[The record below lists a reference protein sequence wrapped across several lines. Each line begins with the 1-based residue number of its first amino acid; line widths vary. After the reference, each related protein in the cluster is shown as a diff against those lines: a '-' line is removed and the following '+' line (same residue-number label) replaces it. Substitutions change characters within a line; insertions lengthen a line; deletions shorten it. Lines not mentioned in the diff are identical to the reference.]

1 MNTNLYR
8 LVFNKVRGMYV
19 PIAEV
24 NAVGR
29 KKSGRRARHG
39 MASLF
44 RLAGLS
50 RAMLGAFG
58 LAAIAPAFAQ
68 IVTDGREGPDVS
80 KSASGVPLININAP
94 NAQGLSH
101 NKFKQFD
108 TSNPGAV
115 FNNSL
120 VDGRSHIAGQVS
132 KNPRLGGK
140 MATGILAEVTGTQ
153 SSRLQGT
160 LEVFGG
166 PSHLF
171 IANPN
176 GITADG
182 LSTYNATGLTLTSG
196 RPWLNDGKMGFQVE
210 GGRITVGAGGVN
222 TDGLK
227 TFDMIAKLIRVDG
240 PVAHTGEG
248 KGAALLAVAGTG
260 RFDAA
265 TGKRLSDD
273 AGAGS
278 AEAASGYA
286 IDGAAAGSMYG
297 SSVMLVAT
305 DSGMG
310 VRLPGSLSAPENLF
324 IDAAGNITLGTARAG
339 DVVLRAGESVDG
351 RLVLA
356 TGQIDAKAGR
366 DLSLAT
372 ANGRNL
378 ALTADKNLTVGAA
391 ATSHGLQAKAGGD
404 VWAGLLQAD
413 GGVDID
419 GVQRIEIKELQADD
433 GTARLRAGT
442 DLNIGYLQ
450 LGPAESAAGAAA
462 SPPATSAKPAASGTE
477 VLLQAGRGSIK
488 LDQASLTAGRSL
500 KVAAGEDLLLGDLAI
515 AEKLT
520 ALAGKGIAINN
531 LRADGA
537 VLKAGETPPAPAP
550 RRRSRRSA
558 EAIAEPAPASGGDVR
573 LGSADT
579 GAGGMDVSGGS
590 RLLMGRVSSSGSV
603 NMWTSGAA
611 SIETLAVGG
620 DVNLSTRTGDIWL
633 GVDKPT
639 EGGSTVGGKLA
650 LNAGGNGD
658 LIFINKDI
666 SAKQIVLQGN
676 NAIISKALLEAT
688 GEDLSAG
695 QPAVD
700 VQIKD
705 ALLLQGDLYGLL
717 GDDKQNGAVVRKVK
731 HRPVVYK
738 IGEDGKESVI
748 EGAVIASD
756 SGLRANKGDVV
767 IKGKDVS
774 NNGGMIASKQGKTK
788 LELSGK
794 LDNQGLVNARDM
806 LEIKANE
813 VSNQLAM
820 RSYGVTSV
828 QARKNLSNTGVI
840 AALVEEGAES
850 GTESGTRSTSVSL
863 SSDGSIDNDGE
874 VSSVGAVSMGGIAA
888 SGGAGAGSRPV
899 ITNSESSVINGQSYM
914 ASGKA
919 VSNLGKLTLFGG
931 GAKIV
936 ADEKVKL
943 AGDIDITKNRGGA
956 TGGAGGGRGRNGSLD
971 VQARDLEANGKIAV
985 NGNIKLTLQD
995 AAQLGTGSDIKGTM
1009 LTIAAKSLS
1018 NEGTMGISGKAEVTA
1033 QDDIVNKGKVQASD
1047 LSLTGKNISNI
1058 GSNAMLKATKAV
1070 TLNSNDGEVRNE
1082 GEVMGKSL
1090 TLKARVL
1097 DNQAS
1102 GRVAVTDGTFDT
1114 TEALR
1119 NAGKIQATHDIKA
1132 TTRDYANTGIFSAG
1146 NDLTLNIINPEGL
1159 TLDQARQAPLANN
1172 LLTINTPSLRVKSDL
1187 QNPGKIVLNITDSD
1201 LNNDSVIATP
1211 KQLSL
1216 KIKGKVNNEAGA
1228 LMWSG
1233 TGIDIDATDISNQ
1246 ADAWMLTQ
1254 SGNIELVAKNGVRNH
1269 SGRIEAKHNL
1279 IIDAPTI
1286 ENLSTLSGKVWVS
1299 ESAKEKV
1306 TTSNS
1311 LGYWTVGRWRHTEI
1325 FGFDVRK
1332 PEADLSVKQGVMR
1345 AGGDIEI
1352 NQKSKPGAATPTVR
1366 NQGIMLADGTLK
1378 AKGNISNESLFRPLG
1393 LMDYLKMNTGTYETW
1408 LQDKGAIAHGDLV
1421 KHGSLYNMLEFILG
1435 DAKRERN
1442 LWWYRYNLTDSLG
1455 PVLAAANMSQAPLLN
1470 RVMANVLGADWRGLK
1485 PNEMAQRWREFKA
1498 GTRGATLDFYPAS
1511 QTVMAGR
1518 KGVDL
1523 SGGSVSMGSNS
1534 SQDAQRARLEGQRPQ
1549 VAQIGQVEVP
1559 IIDGTLDASFA
1570 LGNGVGAID
1579 PALRSLLGN
1588 RFLFARVGAEG
1599 KQEVASQAG
1608 QTPKAR
1614 RVKRD
1619 LLLEAAAEQKPE
1631 VPKPI
1636 YETRLKYV
1644 NQKDYY
1650 GSEYFF
1656 KLMKYE
1662 PRKGLYVSGDNYFD
1676 SMLVREMY
1684 ERLLGGAQG
1693 RMGNSGA
1700 QGVKVLMDNG
1710 GEESKRLGL
1719 TVGTPLTKAQRE
1731 GLQKDIVWY
1740 ELQNVNG
1747 HRTMMPRVYLA
1758 DRSRRAAD
1766 ASRKQGGAVVASGG
1780 AVTIKTGGADVNL
1793 VNAGVQGKTVTVD
1806 AGKGNLTFAS
1816 TGGVRGGV
1824 MAEDEAVL
1832 KGKDIFLAGGRVK
1845 GKDVN
1850 LTAERN
1856 LEVLGS
1862 LGYDDK
1868 GALTLRE
1875 DSPQV
1880 VAADQAIVKA
1890 ERLATQG
1897 ASLSAGKT
1905 LDIAATNVNLG
1916 TAREVEST
1924 YSFNVRHGLGEAF
1937 AALSQSITTEQSAS
1951 ASERGSSLAAGKLKL
1966 KTSGDLS
1973 ITGGAIQADQSDIQV
1988 GGDLTLK
1995 AASAD
2000 LWAQTKNDTRELFAS
2015 ASAGAAGFQ
2024 AEAKAGTEQGIT
2036 ASTSR
2041 GTKAGAFAGYGIN
2054 VRSEEATLSGK
2065 VHSNGQLNV
2074 GSGSI
2079 KVAGTADLGG
2089 ADINSDRFEA
2099 KGNADK
2105 LSISASDIKTT
2116 KAVDVINNETSYSSF
2131 TSSPEAYVNSS
2142 LLTTISRFGDMIGQ
2156 AVDEPGRQVD
2166 PLLAIGM
2173 AATEATQLI
2182 FGDTIAAGVTNSL
2195 SGSWGNKSSTSTR
2208 ENTQKFGGNIDLV
2221 ATKGD
2226 INLKGAQF
2234 AGGQEVG
2241 LTAKGA
2247 VTLEAAKSTT
2257 KSFAQDHTVTVAA
2270 NANAGANAVMATA
2283 GVGFSATLSGNHSV
2297 TNENSTTYQNASI
2310 DAGRVNIK
2318 SGGDTTLRGA
2328 TINTTGATKIASGGS
2343 LNVESLQD
2351 ETNVEKNGGSWSA
2364 GASLS
2369 FNTKTK
2375 VAVAP
2380 TAGFT
2385 VEHHHQ
2391 REKAVKQQSG
2401 ITSGGA
2407 LDVKAKDDINLK
2419 GAHLLAQGGQS
2430 SIKAGGKVRAEEV
2443 KDVTDIDGGK
2453 GGLSIGLNTTT
2464 GMIMLNGQYAR
2475 DKRDHREVIN
2485 KATIDVGDPA
2495 RVKAGQGISGPLN
2508 TDGKQLTKKTVESLY
2523 AGGESEVSLAVGSFK
2538 RKKKVV
2544 EDVEPPVSRRDSVDG
2559 PPPSRRDSVD
2569 DDQPPP
2575 PPPPPGS
2582 RTVDD
2587 PPRPKWDDYKRPD
2600 PPVFVDVDEVI
2611 YPPIKEEVKHDV
2623 RPKPKPKPEPK
2634 PKPKPKPE
2642 PKPKPTPKPKPKALG
2657 GRYEVQK
2664 QVKVA
2669 QSQVAKINQMQDVR
2683 GKLKEP
2689 VTLTFE
2695 TPDGPKTFTIT
2706 KRDQVMNLNNLVV
2719 KSKPPQGPLQRF
2731 KIHVED
2737 VGGKNY
2743 RLTYRTE

>member
-1 MNTNLYR
+1 MNTKLYR

-24 NAVGR
+24 NAVGC
-29 KKSGRRARHG
+29 KKSGRRARRG
-39 MASLF
+39 MAALF

-132 KNPRLGGK
+132 KNPRLGGR

-227 TFDMIAKLIRVDG
+227 TFDMIAKLIRVEG

-273 AGAGS
+273 GGAGS
-278 AEAASGYA
+278 AEAVSGYA

-324 IDAAGNITLGTARAG
+324 IDAAGNITLGTARSG
-339 DVVLRAGESVDG
+339 DAVLRAGDSIDG

-356 TGQIDAKAGR
+356 TGQVDAEAR
-366 DLSLAT
+366 RNLSLAT

-378 ALTADKNLTVGAA
+378 ALTAGKNLTVGAA
-391 ATSHGLQAKAGGD
+391 ATTHGLQAKAGGD

-419 GVQRIEIKELQADD
+419 GGRRVEIKELQADD
-433 GTARLRAGT
+433 GAARLRAGT

-450 LGPAESAAGAAA
+450 LGPAESAAGAR
-462 SPPATSAKPAASGTE
+462 ATAGKPAAGGTE

-488 LDQASLTAGRSL
+488 LDQANLTARRGL
-500 KVAAGEDLLLGDLAI
+500 KVVAGKDLLLGDLAI

-520 ALAGKGIAINN
+520 ALAGQGIAINN

-537 VLKAGETPPAPAP
+537 VLKAGEMPPAP
-550 RRRSRRSA
+550 RRRARRSA
-558 EAIAEPAPASGGDVR
+558 EPSAEAAPASGGDVT
-573 LGSADT
+573 LGAADI

-590 RLLMGRVSSSGSV
+590 RLLMGRVSSSGNL
-603 NMWTSGAA
+603 NMWTSGPA
-611 SIETLAVGG
+611 SIEALTVSG
-620 DVNLSTRTGDIWL
+620 DVNLATRTGDIWL
-633 GVDKPT
+633 GTDKPST
-639 EGGSTVGGKLA
+639 EGGSTVSGKLA
-650 LNAGGNGD
+650 LTAGPDGD

-676 NAIISKALLEAT
+676 NAIISKAVLEAT

-700 VQIKD
+700 VQIKN
-705 ALLLQGDLYGLL
+705 ALLLQGDLYALV
-717 GDDKQNGAVVRKVK
+717 GDDKQDGAVIRKVK
-731 HRPVVYK
+731 HRPVAYR

-748 EGAVIASD
+748 AGTVIASD
-756 SGLRANKGDVV
+756 AGLLAAKGDVV

-774 NNGGMIASKQGKTK
+774 NAGGMIASKQGHTK
-788 LELSGK
+788 LELGGK
-794 LDNQGLVNARDM
+794 LDNQGVMNAREA
-806 LEIKANE
+806 LAVKANE

-820 RSYGVTSV
+820 RSYGVVSV
-828 QARKNLSNTGVI
+828 QATKALNNTGVI
-840 AALVEEGAES
+840 AALPEEGATQS
-850 GTESGTRSTSVSL
+850 SRSNSVSL
-863 SSDGSIDNDGE
+863 SSDGAIDNDGE
-874 VSSVGAVSMGGIAA
+874 VSSTGTVSMGGIAA
-888 SGGAGAGSRPV
+888 AGGAQAGSTSRPV
-899 ITNSESSVINGQSYM
+899 ITNSENSVINGLSYM

-919 VSNLGKLTLFGG
+919 VSNLGKLTLFGDG

-943 AGDIDITKNRGGA
+943 AGDIDITKNLAGASGSGARSQGG
-956 TGGAGGGRGRNGSLD
+956 NLD

-985 NGNIKLTLQD
+985 SGSITLTLQD
-995 AAQLGTGSDIKGTM
+995 AAQLGTGSDIKGKM
-1009 LTIAAKSLS
+1009 LTVAAKSLS
-1018 NEGTMGISGKAEVTA
+1018 NEGTVGLLGKAEVTA
-1033 QDDIVNKGKVQASD
+1033 QEDIVNKGKLQASN
-1047 LSLTGKNISNI
+1047 LSLTGKNISNLG
-1058 GSNAMLKATKAV
+1058 GSAVLHAIKSV
-1070 TLNSNDGEVRNE
+1070 TLTSTEGEVRNE
-1082 GEVMGKSL
+1082 GEVKGKSL

-1097 DNQAS
+1097 DNQVS
-1102 GRVAVTDGTFDT
+1102 GKMAVTDGTIDV

-1146 NDLTLNIINPEGL
+1146 NDLTLNITNAGGL
-1159 TLDQARQAPLANN
+1159 TLDEARQAPLANR
-1172 LLTINTPSLRVKSDL
+1172 LLTIDTPSLRVKSDL

-1216 KIKGKVNNEAGA
+1216 KIKGKVNNQAGA

-1233 TGIDIDATDISNQ
+1233 TGIDISATDIGNQ

-1254 SGNIELVAKNGVRNH
+1254 DGNIELVAKNGVRNH
-1269 SGRIEAKHNL
+1269 SGRIEAKQDL
-1279 IIDAPTI
+1279 IVDAPTI
-1286 ENLSTLSGKVWVS
+1286 ENLSTLSGNVWVS

-1306 TTSNS
+1306 TTSDS

-1325 FGFDVRK
+1325 YGFDVRK

-1345 AGGDIEI
+1345 AGGNVEI

-1378 AKGNISNESLFRPLG
+1378 VKGNISNESLYRPLG
-1393 LMDYLKMNTGTYETW
+1393 LMDYLKMNTGAYDTW
-1408 LQDKGAIAHGDLV
+1408 VQDKGAIAHGDLV

-1435 DAKRERN
+1435 NDKRERN

-1485 PNEMAQRWREFKA
+1485 PAEMAKRWGEFKA

-1523 SGGSVSMGSNS
+1523 TGGSVSMGSNS
-1534 SQDAQRARLEGQRPQ
+1534 SQDAHKARLEGTRPQ

-1570 LGNGVGAID
+1570 LGSGVAAID

-1588 RFLFARVGAEG
+1588 RLLFVRGGAKDKPG
-1599 KQEVASQAG
+1599 AASQAE
-1608 QTPKAR
+1608 QAPKAR
-1614 RVKRD
+1614 RARRD
-1619 LLLEAAAEQKPE
+1619 LLAEADAEQKAV

-1636 YETRLKYV
+1636 YETRLKYIDQ
-1644 NQKDYY
+1644 NNYY
-1650 GSEYFF
+1650 GSDYFF
-1656 KLMKYE
+1656 KLMKYH
-1662 PRKGLYVSGDNYFD
+1662 PQKGLYVSGDNYFD

-1693 RMGNSGA
+1693 RMGSSGA

-1719 TVGTPLTKAQRE
+1719 TVGTPLTKEQIA

-1740 ELQNVNG
+1740 ELQDVNG

-1758 DRSRRAAD
+1758 DRSRSAAD
-1766 ASRKQGGAVVASGG
+1766 ASRRQGGAVVASGG
-1780 AVTIKTGGADVNL
+1780 AVTIKTNGADVNL

-1806 AGKGNLTFAS
+1806 AGQGNVTFSS

-1824 MAEDEAVL
+1824 LAEGEATL
-1832 KGKDIFLAGGRVK
+1832 KGKDIFLAGGSVK

-1850 LTAERN
+1850 LTAARN

-1862 LGYDDK
+1862 LGYDDN
-1868 GALTLRE
+1868 GGLVLRE
-1875 DSPQV
+1875 NSPQV

-1905 LDIAATNVNLG
+1905 LDIAAADVNLG
-1916 TAREVEST
+1916 AANEVDSA
-1924 YSFNVRHGLGEAF
+1924 YSFTVHHGMGEAF
-1937 AALSQSITTEQSAS
+1937 AALSQTINTEQSAS
-1951 ASERGSSLAAGKLKL
+1951 ANERGSTLAADKLKVN
-1966 KTSGDLS
+1966 TSGDLT
-1973 ITGGAIQADQSDIQV
+1973 ITGGAIQAGQSDIEV
-1988 GGDLTLK
+1988 GRNLTLK
-1995 AASAD
+1995 AAASN
-2000 LWAQTKNDTRELFAS
+2000 LWAQTKNDTREIFAS

-2041 GTKAGAFAGYGIN
+2041 GTKAGAFAGYGFNI
-2054 VRSEEATLSGK
+2054 RSEEATLSGK
-2065 VHSNGQLNV
+2065 VHSNGQLDV

-2089 ADINSDRFEA
+2089 ADINSDRFKNEGKSA
-2099 KGNADK
+2099 GQDK
-2105 LSISASDIKTT
+2105 LTISAGDIKTT

-2166 PLLAIGM
+2166 PLLAVGM
-2173 AATEATQLI
+2173 VATEATQLI
-2182 FGDTIAAGVTNSL
+2182 FADTAATGVTNSL

-2221 ATKGD
+2221 ATQGD

-2241 LTAKGA
+2241 LDAKGA
-2247 VTLEAAKSTT
+2247 VTLDAAKSTT
-2257 KSFAQDHTVTVAA
+2257 KSFAQDHSVTVAA
-2270 NANAGANAVMATA
+2270 TLNAGANAAMATA
-2283 GVGFSATLSGNHSV
+2283 GVGFTGTISGNHSV
-2297 TNENSTTYQNASI
+2297 TNEDGTTFQNASI
-2310 DAGRVNIK
+2310 DAGQVRIT

-2328 TINTTGATKIASGGS
+2328 TIKTTGATKIASGGS
-2343 LNVESLQD
+2343 VIVESLQD
-2351 ETNVEKNGGSWSA
+2351 QTNVEKNGGSWTI
-2364 GASLS
+2364 GASAS

-2375 VAVAP
+2375 LAVAP

-2391 REKAVKQQSG
+2391 REKVVKTQSG
-2401 ITSGGA
+2401 ISSGGA
-2407 LDVKAKDDINLK
+2407 LDVMAKDDINLK

-2430 SIKAGGKVRAEEV
+2430 SIKAGGKIRAEEI
-2443 KDVTDIDGGK
+2443 KDVTDVDGGK
-2453 GGLSIGLNTTT
+2453 GGLSVGLNTTT
-2464 GMIMLNGQYAR
+2464 GMVMLNGQYAR

-2495 RVKAGQGISGPLN
+2495 SVKAAHGTSGPLN
-2508 TDGKQLTKKTVESLY
+2508 TDGKNLTQKTVENLY
-2523 AGGESEVSLAVGSFK
+2523 AGGESEVSIALGSFK
-2538 RKKKVV
+2538 RNNVV
-2544 EDVEPPVSRRDSVDG
+2544 EDVRPSRRDSVDG
-2559 PPPSRRDSVD
+2559 GDR
-2569 DDQPPP
+2569 PPP
-2575 PPPPPGS
+2575 PWRGPTPTIEPEPIPGI
-2582 RTVDD
+2582 RDN
-2587 PPRPKWDDYKRPD
+2587 RPTA
-2600 PPVFVDVDEVI
+2600 PPVIIVDEVTR
-2611 YPPIKEEVKHDV
+2611 PPIIETVKHDT
-2623 RPKPKPKPEPK
+2623 RPKPKPQPGPKPKPEPK
-2634 PKPKPKPE
+2634 PKPKPQ
-2642 PKPKPTPKPKPKALG
+2642 PKPKLQPKSLG

-2669 QSQVAKINQMQDVR
+2669 QTLVSKINLMQDVR

-2695 TPDGPKTFTIT
+2695 TPDGPKTFKIT
-2706 KRDQVMNLNNLVV
+2706 KREQVMNLNNMVV
-2719 KSKPPQGPLQRF
+2719 KSKPAQGPMQRF